1 MNYRYRK
8 HRATGNPPGRPRII
22 PHNLDEL
29 ILEAIKSRADPKTGL
44 AQFSWKKLAR
54 HFGVSRSTIWRQ
66 MKKLHRLGRLKTIW
80 RTMPNHPEFHISFY
94 LVQ

>member
-1 MNYRYRK
+1 MSYRK
-8 HRATGNPPGRPRII
+8 HRATGNPVGRPRII

-29 ILEAIKSRADPKTGL
+29 ILEAIKSRADPQTGL

-80 RTMPNHPEFHISFY
+80 RQDSTRPEFQISYY